1 VDLAKEVYQGSPI
14 PQLLDEVLPSW
25 HGCGG
30 QLVRQ
35 GNGLVDE
42 ISHRFDNV
50 LTMIDQGGYDGREH
64 DIFAWQPT
72 QAPPQPRSEVMVDE
86 KGPPKA
92 SRKSQRKENPK
103 GQTTAAAA
111 VVSGSVFAKVDYYAN
126 SRLPLN
132 LPPLKLWVLPT

>member
-1 VDLAKEVYQGSPI
+1 LAKEVYQGSSI

-50 LTMIDQGGYDGREH
+50 LTMIDQGGYNGREH

-72 QAPPQPRSEVMVDE
+72 QAPPQPRSEAMVDE

-92 SRKSQRKENPK
+92 SKKSQRKENPK

-132 LPPLKLWVLPT
+132 LPPLKLWGLPT